1 MIKKIFSFF
10 MAIFTFF
17 ASLFGF
23 GGNKSSKC
31 YIYSDLKY
39 GTGERQT
46 LDLYV
51 PKSAGGKSCGLA
63 LFIHGGAWIS
73 GDKSSYG
80 KDTLKK
86 ICEDMGVAA
95 AAMNYRYISDSVSV
109 HDIMDDIDSALKA
122 IRVIGNEKDISINR
136 VMLSGYSAGAHLS
149 LLYGYSHITSAPMKI
164 ACIVSNCGPTD
175 LADPQ
180 FYSANS
186 SLASHDFIYDLMS
199 KACGYRFNKSTF
211 GKASAAL
218 AKASPLTYV
227 TSSCPPTIIT
237 HGKKDTTVPYSNA
250 VALDAAL
257 SAVGVKHD
265 FISYPNSDHSLANDP
280 DCRKK
285 ADELIN
291 NYALAYLVN

>member
-1 MIKKIFSFF
+1 
-10 MAIFTFF
+10 MAIFAFF

-23 GGNKSSKC
+23 GGSKSSKS

-39 GTGERQT
+39 GTEECQT

-51 PKSAGGKSCGLA
+51 PKSAAGKNCGLV

-73 GDKSSYG
+73 GDKSSYSR
-80 KDTLKK
+80 DDLKNV
-86 ICEDMGVAA
+86 CESMGVAA

-109 HDIMDDIDSALKA
+109 LNIMDDIDSALKA
-122 IRVIGNEKDISINR
+122 IRIIGNEKDISINR

-164 ACIVSNCGPTD
+164 ACIVSACGPTD
-175 LADPQ
+175 LSDPQ
-180 FYSANS
+180 FYSTNS
-186 SLASHDFIYDLMS
+186 SLGSLDFIYDLMS

-237 HGKKDTTVPYSNA
+237 HGKNDTTVPYSNA

-280 DCRKK
+280 DCKK
-285 ADELIN
+285 ATDELIN
-291 NYALAYLVN
+291 NYALAYLVK